1 MAYNARNFVLAGPS
15 GNGNSGRIWR
25 YKTQDA
31 VGTSAGNLG
40 GTGYFNEAA
49 SKLQLGDIIEYT
61 VVTNQGASN
70 EAVTHAGRYVV
81 LTISGAGAVGLSP
94 ANALT
99 LS

>member
-1 MAYNARNFVLAGPS
+1 MALNLRNLAQIGAPGFSTAARHWA
-15 GNGNSGRIWR
+15 

-40 GTGYFNEAA
+40 GANYWNGAA
-49 SKLQLGDIIEYT
+49 SLLSLGDRIHYT
-61 VVTNQGASN
+61 VVTNMGASN
-70 EAVTHAGRYVV
+70 EAVTHAGIYVV
-81 LTISGAGAVGLSP
+81 MTISAAGVVAVSP

>member
-25 YKTQDA
+25 YKTEDA
-31 VGTSAGNLG
+31 VGTSAGQLG
-40 GTGYFNEAA
+40 SAGYFNDAA
-49 SKLQLGDIIEYT
+49 SKLQLGDIIQYT

-70 EAVTHAGRYVV
+70 EAVTAAGVYVV

-94 ANALT
+94 ANART
-99 LS
+99 IA